1 MREPVTIGLIAFAF
15 VFGATLLGM
24 YLGRVLPPEHLNPDA
39 KDVIKVSMAMVA
51 TLASVVLGLLT
62 ASAQSSLDEKDGEL
76 RKGAGQIVLLDQT
89 MAEYGP
95 ETADARSLLKEIV
108 VTRIKLVWPDKKVAT
123 LAPGAIGH
131 GVGVEAVQKKLLV
144 LSPKNDAQRWLQST
158 ALQITR
164 DMQQARWLFFE
175 QIDSTIQWP
184 FLVVLVSW
192 LVMTF
197 ASFGLLA
204 PRNTSVTATLFVAAL
219 SVAGS
224 IYVTLE
230 MEQPYRG
237 LIKLS
242 DAPLRT
248 ALAELGR

>member
-1 MREPVTIGLIAFAF
+1 
-15 VFGATLLGM
+15 
-24 YLGRVLPPEHLNPDA
+24 
-39 KDVIKVSMAMVA
+39 
-51 TLASVVLGLLT
+51 
-62 ASAQSSLDEKDGEL
+62 
-76 RKGAGQIVLLDQT
+76 
-89 MAEYGP
+89 
-95 ETADARSLLKEIV
+95 
-108 VTRIKLVWPDKKVAT
+108 
-123 LAPGAIGH
+123 
-131 GVGVEAVQKKLLV
+131 
-144 LSPKNDAQRWLQST
+144 
-158 ALQITR
+158 
-164 DMQQARWLFFE
+164 MQEARWLFFE

-192 LVMTF
+192 LVMIF
-197 ASFGLLA
+197 ASFGVVA
-204 PRNTSVTATLFVAAL
+204 PRNASVTVTLFVAAL